1 MQLNKKI
8 LGFLKELALNN
19 NKTWYNDHKDHY
31 KVLKTEFHDWL
42 TQVAAVIAMFDS
54 RVRDHL
60 DHKKTIKVF
69 RLQRDTRFSKG
80 KDPYKLNFGGTISAG
95 GMEAGYPGYYLHIEP
110 GNCFIAG
117 GLYMPPK
124 EKLAAIRDKMLA
136 NPKKIRTIL
145 ADKKLQKTFGGLST
159 DGDLKTAPRGYDKED
174 PNVDLLRHK
183 HFILYKSLKD
193 AEVFKPDFMKQALDM
208 YKTMEPLNEYLAKA

>member
-1 MQLNKKI
+1 MQLNKQI
-8 LGFLKELALNN
+8 LVFLKELAQNN

-31 KVLKTEFHDWL
+31 KVLRGEFKEWL
-42 TQVAAVIAMFDS
+42 TEVAAVIAMFDE
-54 RVRDHL
+54 RVRDEL
-60 DHKKTIKVF
+60 DNKKSIKIF

-80 KDPYKLNFGGTISAG
+80 KDPYKLNFGGSISAG
-95 GMEAGYPGYYLHIEP
+95 GMDEHTPGYYLHIEP

-117 GLYMPPK
+117 GMYMPAK
-124 EKLAAIRDKMLA
+124 EKLAAIRDGMLA
-136 NPKKIRTIL
+136 DPKKIRAIL
-145 ADKKLQKTFGGLST
+145 ADKTLQKVFGGLST

-193 AEVFKPDFMKQALDM
+193 SEVFKPDFIKEALDM
-208 YKTMEPLNEYLAKA
+208 FKAIEPLNNYLAKA

>member
-1 MQLNKKI
+1 MKLNKEI
-8 LGFLKELALNN
+8 LVFLKELALNN

-31 KVLKTEFHDWL
+31 KKLRTEFHDWL
-42 TQVAAVIAMFDS
+42 NQVAAVIAMFDE

-60 DHKKTIKVF
+60 DNKKTIKVF

-80 KDPYKLNFGGTISAG
+80 KDPYKLNFGGSISAG
-95 GMEAGYPGYYLHIEP
+95 GMDELNPGYYLHIEP

-117 GLYMPPK
+117 GLYMPAK
-124 EKLAAIRDKMLA
+124 QKLAAIRDKMLTD
-136 NPKKIRTIL
+136 PKKIRAIL
-145 ADKKLQKTFGGLST
+145 ANKQLQKHFSGLST

-183 HFILYKSLKD
+183 HFILYKQVKD
-193 AEVFKPDFMKQALDM
+193 SDVFKPNFIKDVLDT
-208 YKTMEPLNEYLAKA
+208 YKAMEPLHSYLAKA